1 MLLIIFSVG
10 LAMAFSTLSVP
21 LPFCVDHLK
30 EYFAYLSSYHS
41 SLFTEEG
48 TQTEPHPSAVNGN
61 TEDADPLGNGFTGR
75 KIPSFGNGRLDSS
88 DAESRLW
95 YTTRSSLKNRRRKG
109 RENMS
114 PILPKQAKT

>member
-1 MLLIIFSVG
+1 MNVAYYI
-10 LAMAFSTLSVP
+10 LSRPRNGFFYTECP

-48 TQTEPHPSAVNGN
+48 TQTEPQPSAVNGN

-95 YTTRSSLKNRRRKG
+95 YTTRSSLKTDEEKAG
-109 RENMS
+109 E
-114 PILPKQAKT
+114 I